1 MKPQDKP
8 IETVEQYRQALAAHD
23 WYFAYADDYSV
34 YSEGQRNRDRLLAAA
49 KTFDPD
55 MAIWAEFK
63 PKGL

>member
-1 MKPQDKP
+1 MKQEKT

-23 WYFAYADDYSV
+23 WWFAFSDDYTC
-34 YSEGQRNRDRLLAAA
+34 YSEGQRNRDRLLEAA

-63 PKGL
+63 PQGL